1 MKNDPG
7 YLSCKKKQ
15 CKKHSKGKCIVTSCS
30 GALTFHV
37 INFRTVI
44 EFVFFGGGFET
55 PCVFSRSG
63 SISFGNPEKPLYGY
77 ISSIDSIGRSMSD
90 HLFTIS
96 I

>member
-7 YLSCKKKQ
+7 YLGCKKTQ

-37 INFRTVI
+37 INIRTDI
-44 EFVFFGGGFET
+44 KFVFFGGGFVT
-55 PCVFSRSG
+55 PCVFSKSG
-63 SISFGNPEKPLYGY
+63 PINFANPEKPLYGQ
-77 ISSIDSIGRSMSD
+77 ISSIDSTRRSVSD
-90 HLFTIS
+90 HLFPIS